1 MVLVVVRTAKG
12 LGLSF
17 ISQRC
22 LQVAFKLAVATGCLS
37 SHQLT
42 TVQLCR
48 LGFYVIWAIL
58 GAQIQLKV
66 YFVLHYTT
74 EVNSVHM

>member
-48 LGFYVIWAIL
+48 LGFYVIWA
-58 GAQIQLKV
+58 QIQLKV